1 MSSSLRTRLARLED
15 AGNSGVQRIVERMS
29 DEELDAEL
37 RKHLEHAALTVAWHA
52 AHPDGRLEASAPYM
66 APYMAP
72 SDVTLEMIR
81 DSEHVEDIYRC
92 VAEILCETRPH
103 EHQDPTRTA

>member
-15 AGNSGVQRIVERMS
+15 AGNSGVRRIVERMS

-66 APYMAP
+66 AP

-81 DSEHVEDIYRC
+81 DSEHVEDIYRR
-92 VAEILCETRPH
+92 VAEILCARGG
-103 EHQDPTRTA
+103 